1 MVALLLCTTS
11 VIIVPTTTPST
22 GISATFAIKST
33 KNGLDANGFITLP
46 IVSIPRNN
54 KPNAKIVCP
63 ILFTLS
69 DFTINEIIN
78 PIHKKITDNKEN
90 IIVKYDK
97 NCDELELYNQLVL
110 TREKDKKYKNTNVGP
125 HRDDL
130 SFYYDDM
137 NVRTYGSQGQQR
149 TAALSLKL
157 AEIEIVKSIIHDTP
171 VLLLD
176 DVLSELDSKRQNE
189 LLNSLE
195 NVQTIITCTGLDEF
209 IENRFKI
216 NKIFNVKEGKVFEKT
231 I

>member
-1 MVALLLCTTS
+1 MT
-11 VIIVPTTTPST
+11 
-22 GISATFAIKST
+22 
-33 KNGLDANGFITLP
+33 
-46 IVSIPRNN
+46 
-54 KPNAKIVCP
+54 
-63 ILFTLS
+63 
-69 DFTINEIIN
+69 
-78 PIHKKITDNKEN
+78 
-90 IIVKYDK
+90 
-97 NCDELELYNQLVL
+97 
-110 TREKDKKYKNTNVGP
+110 TNVGP

-137 NVRTYGSQGQQR
+137 NVRIYGSQGQQR

-216 NKIFNVKEGKVFEKT
+216 NKVFQVTEGKVDEKT
-231 I
+231 V